1 MSNSNSASSQSDSIE
16 ASIPAQD
23 RGLFDCFGKKEEKDD
38 VPMAEAE
45 HKPSLMEKLHRSNSS
60 SSSSS
65 EEEVEE
71 DGMKIRRRKKKGLTD
86 KIKEKL
92 SGHKNEGAPE
102 EIQAAEKKGILEKIK
117 EKMPNHHK
125 DETIIAPSLSAAPA
139 LVPTPPLYQTDEH
152 SGGILE
158 EHHKDDV
165 FFAPAPA
172 PAPTYDVAPTPP
184 LSQPSGKSG
193 KVHETSETQEKK
205 GIIGKIMDMFPGGHK
220 DGDEPKKDH

>member
-1 MSNSNSASSQSDSIE
+1 MSNSKSASSQSDNIE
-16 ASIPAQD
+16 APAQD
-23 RGLFDCFGKKEEKDD
+23 RGLFDCFGKKEEKED

-86 KIKEKL
+86 KIKAKL
-92 SGHKNEGAPE
+92 PGHKNEGAPE
-102 EIQAAEKKGILEKIK
+102 EIQAVEKKGILEKIK
-117 EKMPNHHK
+117 DKIPNHHK
-125 DETIIAPSLSAAPA
+125 DDTTIAPA
-139 LVPTPPLYQTDEH
+139 LVPTPPHCQPQEY
-152 SGGILE
+152 SGEIPG
-158 EHHKDDV
+158 EHHKNESV
-165 FFAPAPA
+165 FAPHPA
-172 PAPTYDVAPTPP
+172 PGHVVTPTPP
-184 LSQPSGKSG
+184 HCQPGGQSGVG
-193 KVHETSETQEKK
+193 HEASDQEKK